1 MIKTTIR
8 LAVTAAVIA
17 LGVQAAAAQG
27 SAYPSQTV
35 KIIVPFSAGSL
46 TDLLARTLSDKLAP
60 MWKQPVIVEN
70 HPGVAGTALAAKSP
84 ADGYT
89 LLLVSNGHTVTKMI
103 TSNLPFDP
111 VNDFA
116 GVSKLASMPMIMI
129 APPKADH
136 RVLADVVKL
145 AQQNPGKLSY
155 ASAGLASTAYIAG
168 ESFKQSKNLQIL
180 HVPYK
185 GTPDAQ
191 TSIMRGDTDFFF
203 SPASV
208 SDELINSG
216 KVNGVAVTGK
226 ERIGTLPNV
235 PTFAEAGMPEFEY
248 DAWFGL
254 LAPAQTPKAI
264 REKISQDIAKVMA
277 MPDVRDRL
285 AKQGTVVTSSTPDA
299 FDALVKSDTER
310 YSKILASS
318 TKK

>member
-8 LAVTAAVIA
+8 LAVTAAVVA

-27 SAYPSQTV
+27 SAYPNQTV

-46 TDLLARTLSDKLAP
+46 TDLLARTLSDKLGP

-111 VNDFA
+111 VNDFV

-136 RVLADVVKL
+136 RNLADVVKL

-168 ESFKQSKNLQIL
+168 ESFKQTKNLQIL

-208 SDELINSG
+208 SDDLINSG

-226 ERIGTLPNV
+226 QRIGTLPNV

-264 REKISQDIAKVMA
+264 RDKISQDIAKVMA

-285 AKQGTVVTSSTPDA
+285 AKQGTIVTSSTPDA

-318 TKK
+318 AKK

>member
-8 LAVTAAVIA
+8 LAVTAAVVA

-111 VNDFA
+111 VNDFV

-136 RVLADVVKL
+136 RNLADVVKL

-168 ESFKQSKNLQIL
+168 ESFKQTKNLQIL

-208 SDELINSG
+208 SDDLINSG

-226 ERIGTLPNV
+226 QRIGTLPNV

-264 REKISQDIAKVMA
+264 RDKISQDIAKVMA

-310 YSKILASS
+310 YSKILAGNA
-318 TKK
+318 KK

>member
-1 MIKTTIR
+1 MLKTTIR

>member
-8 LAVTAAVIA
+8 LAVTAAVVA

-111 VNDFA
+111 VNDFV

-136 RVLADVVKL
+136 RNLADVVKL

-168 ESFKQSKNLQIL
+168 ESFKQTKNLQIL

-208 SDELINSG
+208 SDDLINSG

-226 ERIGTLPNV
+226 QRIGTLPNV

-264 REKISQDIAKVMA
+264 RDKISQDIAKVMA

-310 YSKILASS
+310 YSKILAGSA
-318 TKK
+318 KK